1 MAVTQGPVAQVAVAA
16 LPPAA
21 PSTGPASPGQAIVP
35 IVMNFGTGVRRIEV
49 QGY

>member
-1 MAVTQGPVAQVAVAA
+1 MALTQSALAQVAVAA

-35 IVMNFGTGVRRIEV
+35 IVMNFGTGTRRIEV

>member
-1 MAVTQGPVAQVAVAA
+1 MSLTQGAVAQVAVAA

-21 PSTGPASPGQAIVP
+21 PSTGPASSGQAIQP
-35 IVMNFGTGVRRIEV
+35 IVMTFGTGTRRIEV